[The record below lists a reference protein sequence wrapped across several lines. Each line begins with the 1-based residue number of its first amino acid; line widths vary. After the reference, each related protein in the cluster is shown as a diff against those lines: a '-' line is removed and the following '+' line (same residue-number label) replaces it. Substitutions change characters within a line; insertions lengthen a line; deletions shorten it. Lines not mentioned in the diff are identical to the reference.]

1 MARGKPEIDLEA
13 CTGCEKWIDACPQKI
28 LKMSDNYNRRVEHFA
43 VCFDEGR
50 CIACVD
56 CADICP
62 EYAIR
67 IWSFS
72 ITAGG

>member
-1 MARGKPEIDLEA
+1 MARGKPEIDIEA
-13 CTGCEKWIDACPQKI
+13 CTGCNKCVDVCPQKI
-28 LKMSDNYNRRVEHFA
+28 LRVSDKYNKHKKHFA
-43 VCFDEGR
+43 ECFDEGR
-50 CIACVD
+50 CIACSE
-56 CADICP
+56 CSGICP